1 MLHEDDVRSHGINGC
16 SSNAVIRLRLIRPK
30 DVDCCPQEAPP
41 MLLVLLAGD
50 EPLLGC
56 TSQEPELL
64 KVL

>member
-1 MLHEDDVRSHGINGC
+1 MLF
-16 SSNAVIRLRLIRPK
+16 
-30 DVDCCPQEAPP
+30 
-41 MLLVLLAGD
+41 VLLAGD